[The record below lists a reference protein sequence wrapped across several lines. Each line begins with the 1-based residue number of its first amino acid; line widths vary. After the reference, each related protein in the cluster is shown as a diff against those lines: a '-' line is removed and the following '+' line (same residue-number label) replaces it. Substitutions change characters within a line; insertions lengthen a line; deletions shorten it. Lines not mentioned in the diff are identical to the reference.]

1 MIITLKKFMSPRNE
15 QQLFTYLFRFGLN
28 FGYPNVGL
36 AIFSRTS
43 HGCSY
48 GDSNMIKKTKNA
60 IITMYHRGSMLKK
73 HTSFDLELADA
84 NKVLYDLAH

>member
-1 MIITLKKFMSPRNE
+1 MKQAFTLEKCMSPRNE

-43 HGCSY
+43 HGCNY
-48 GDSNMIKKTKNA
+48 GDSNMIEKTKNA
-60 IITMYHRGSMLKK
+60 SFSAKK
-73 HTSFDLELADA
+73 CSSFDLELADA
-84 NKVLYDLAH
+84 NKVLCDLAH